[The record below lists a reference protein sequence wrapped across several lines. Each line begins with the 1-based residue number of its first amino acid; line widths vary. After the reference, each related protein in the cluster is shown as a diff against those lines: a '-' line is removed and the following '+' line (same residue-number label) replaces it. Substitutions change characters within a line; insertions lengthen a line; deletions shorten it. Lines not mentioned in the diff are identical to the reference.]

1 MSAPARVHTLFE
13 AHLPVADLD
22 SSVAFYRD
30 QIGLDL
36 AHVLPGQAAFLW
48 IGGRGRA
55 MLGLWS
61 AGRGPQKVTLHV
73 AFGPLYGALR
83 EFCPRCK
90 RRIAVGAHSAPAR
103 SGAGRRGPRERRA
116 GVRGRA
122 PSSST
127 TPEVLAAPRRLRA
140 AGITPLDFD
149 GRPTDEA
156 VVLGWMPAVSVY
168 FRDPDGHL
176 LEYIAM
182 LPDEPRP
189 DVGVMTWNAWR
200 ANAVSRESTGSP
212 RPGAA
217 AL

>member
-1 MSAPARVHTLFE
+1 MPANRRNVPGVHTLFE

-22 SSVAFYRD
+22 ASVVFYRD
-30 QIGLDL
+30 RIGLDV
-36 AHVLPGQAAFLW
+36 AHVVAGQAALFW

-73 AFGPLYGALR
+73 ALG
-83 EFCPRCK
+83 
-90 RRIAVGAHSAPAR
+90 
-103 SGAGRRGPRERRA
+103 
-116 GVRGRA
+116 
-122 PSSST
+122 ST
-127 TPEVLAAPRRLRA
+127 VSDVLAAPNWLRA

-168 FRDPDGHL
+168 FLDPDGHL

-182 LPDEPRP
+182 LPEEPRP
-189 DVGVMTWNAWR
+189 DALVMTWSAWR
-200 ANAVSRESTGSP
+200 AGAVSHAGPEPERS
-212 RPGAA
+212 
-217 AL
+217 